1 MCSLLIAVLQ
11 CVDPDWVC
19 DGDRDCDDGSDETEA
34 HCQPAQTANITSHA
48 APTSNIT
55 YNVTSKATTFNTTS
69 SNENCDPASM
79 FQCPGEAGLCIPLE
93 RVCDQVSCDW
103 SEAGRNTHL

>member
-1 MCSLLIAVLQ
+1 MYSLLIAVLQ

-19 DGDRDCDDGSDETEA
+19 DGDRDCDDGSDEA
-34 HCQPAQTANITSHA
+34 GPHCQPALANNITSHA

-69 SNENCDPASM
+69 SNEDCDPASM

-103 SEAGRNTHL
+103 SVCRNTHL